1 MADTRQKLFLT
12 KNPFDLTGTEPL
24 FVRAMRENTAYHLAH
39 CPEYRKIAD
48 AAGFSADQV
57 QGIAD
62 LDKIP
67 VLPTVLFKRHRLYS
81 MPERRMA
88 VRATSHGTKGKF
100 SRIGLDWGSISA
112 GFWMVLRMAKTRGLL
127 SLRPVNYIILGYKPH
142 RGNEMAV
149 MKTAYGS
156 TFLAPALHRTYAL
169 QFKDGGYVPDLEGV
183 LQTLLRYAKQPHPVR
198 FMGFP
203 SYTWFLLQM
212 LEQREI
218 RVSLPPGSF
227 IMLGGGWKQFYRERV
242 EKETLYRLIQERLG
256 VEESHIVEFFGAVE
270 HPILYTDC
278 PAHHFH
284 VPVYSRVII
293 RDVRTLKP
301 LPHGEMG
308 LVNLLTPMIRA
319 VPVTSVMTDDL
330 GILHDGQ
337 ECPCGCQAPWLEIIG
352 RVGQRDIKTCAAGAA
367 DYLKGGTP

>member
-1 MADTRQKLFLT
+1 MDTRQLLFMAGD
-12 KNPFDLTGTEPL
+12 PFDHAGTEER
-24 FVRAMRENTAYHLAH
+24 FVRSMRENAAYHIAH
-39 CPEYRKIAD
+39 CPEYAKIAE
-48 AAGFSADQV
+48 AQHFSPDMLQSV
-57 QGIAD
+57 SD
-62 LDKIP
+62 LEKLP

-81 MPERRMA
+81 MPEHRMA
-88 VRATSHGTKGKF
+88 VRATSHGTKGVF

-112 GFWMVLRMAKTRGLL
+112 GFWMVLRMAKTRRLL

-156 TFLAPALHRTYAL
+156 TFLAPALHRTFAL
-169 QFKDGGYVPDLEGV
+169 RYKDGGYVPDLEGV
-183 LQTLLRYAKQPHPVR
+183 LQALLRYDKQKHPVR

-203 SYTWFLLQM
+203 SYTFFLLQM
-212 LEQREI
+212 LEQRGI
-218 RVSLPPGSF
+218 RVTLPKHSL

-242 EKETLYRLIQERLG
+242 EKETLYRLIRERLG

-284 VPVYSRVII
+284 IPVYSRVII
-293 RDVRTLKP
+293 RDVRTLQP

-330 GILHDGQ
+330 GILHDGS
-337 ECPCGCQAPWLEIIG
+337 ECPCGCKAPFLEIIG

-367 DYLKGGTP
+367 EYLKGGTP

>member
-1 MADTRQKLFLT
+1 MDSRQKLFMT
-12 KNPFDLTGTEPL
+12 RDPFDLSGTDEL
-24 FVRAMRENTAYHLAH
+24 FVRSMRENAAYHIKH
-39 CPEYRKIAD
+39 CPEYRKIAE
-48 AAGFSADQV
+48 AQRFSPEQLRS
-57 QGIAD
+57 ITD
-62 LDKIP
+62 LEKLP
-67 VLPTVLFKRHRLYS
+67 VLPTVLFKHHRLYS
-81 MPERRMA
+81 MPEWRMA
-88 VRATSHGTKGKF
+88 VRATSHGTKGVF

-112 GFWMVLRMAKTRGLL
+112 GFWMVMRMARTRQLL

-156 TFLAPALHRTYAL
+156 TFLAPALHRTFALRFRDGAYA
-169 QFKDGGYVPDLEGV
+169 PDLEGV
-183 LQTLLRYAKQPHPVR
+183 IDALLRYDRQKHPVR

-203 SYTWFLLQM
+203 SYTYFMLQM
-212 LEQREI
+212 LEQRDI
-218 RVSLPPGSF
+218 RLTLPKGSVV
-227 IMLGGGWKQFYRERV
+227 MLGGGWKQFYRERV
-242 EKETLYRLIQERLG
+242 EKETLYQLIRERLG
-256 VEESHIVEFFGAVE
+256 IEESQIVEFFGAVE

-319 VPVTSVMTDDL
+319 VPVTSIMTDDL
-330 GILHDGQ
+330 GILHDGS
-337 ECPCGCQAPWLEIIG
+337 ECPCGCSAPYLEIIG
-352 RVGQRDIKTCAAGAA
+352 RVGLHDIKTCAAGAA
-367 DYLKGGTP
+367 DYLKGGKS